1 MLRDF
6 NTASVMYDLGI
17 VLVALIA
24 LQALLFFYSSLRS
37 VLYARAQQKLNLQ
50 ALRTRVLAEVKQEQL
65 TQEAAATTWS
75 GFRKFRVRRISDEA
89 RDIKSFYLVPHD
101 GKPFPRFQP
110 GQYLTFSLKRREIE
124 KPLIRCYSLS
134 DSPFQ
139 NDHYRISI
147 KRLDP
152 PPDTANIEPGLSSN
166 FFHREVAEDDI
177 VDVKAPS
184 GNFTL
189 DLSRNKPVVL
199 IGGGIGVTPMLSM
212 LEGICE
218 TDSGRECWLFYG
230 IRTSDEYIMRD
241 RIKGLAAQNK
251 NVHAEICI
259 SQPNTEDVEGRD
271 YNYKGRVTLELLK
284 SKLTSNNYEFYIC
297 GPGAMM
303 EALTS
308 GLKEWGVPDTDINFE
323 SFGPASIKKTSET
336 SRQSKALSSQKR
348 LEIEFSKSSKTIEWD
363 GSCSSILELAETH
376 NITIESGCRAGS
388 CGTCLTALKQGEV
401 EYIEEP
407 GTLPES
413 SSCLTCISIPKTK
426 LILDA

>member
-6 NTASVMYDLGI
+6 NTPSVMYELGI

-24 LQALLFFYSSLRS
+24 LQALLYFYSSLRS
-37 VLYARAQQKLNLQ
+37 VLYARAYQKLNLQ

-65 TQEAAATTWS
+65 TQEVAASTWS
-75 GFRKFRVRRISDEA
+75 GFRKFRVRRIIDEA

-110 GQYLTFSLKRREIE
+110 GQYLTFNLKRRESE
-124 KPLIRCYSLS
+124 KPLVRCYSLS

-139 NDHYRISI
+139 KDHYRISI

-152 PPDTANIEPGLSSN
+152 PPNTVDIEPGLSSN

-218 TDSGRECWLFYG
+218 TESNRECWLFYG
-230 IRTSDEYIMRD
+230 IRNSGEYIMRD
-241 RIKGLAAQNK
+241 RIKGLVTQNED
-251 NVHAEICI
+251 VHAEICFSNPTDDDAI
-259 SQPNTEDVEGRD
+259 GIDFHHN
-271 YNYKGRVTLELLK
+271 GRVTIDLLK
-284 SKLTSNNYEFYIC
+284 SKLPSNNYEFYIC
-297 GPGAMM
+297 GPGPMM
-303 EALTS
+303 ESLTT
-308 GLKEWGVPDTDINFE
+308 GLKEWGVPNQDIRFE
-323 SFGPASIKKTSET
+323 SFGPASIKKTTEA
-336 SRQSKALSSQKR
+336 SRAGDLAPEKQ
-348 LEIEFSKSSKTIEWD
+348 LEIEFSKSSKSVSWD
-363 GSCSSILELAETH
+363 GSYSSILELAEAH

-413 SSCLTCISIPKTK
+413 SSCLACISIPKSK